1 MWGAAIDVVL
11 HDTSSPLQREVPDR
25 CEATALSGKSAR
37 LWKPVDA
44 ARSKS
49 QRCDTLTFGS
59 ELVVGDHMSA
69 RLDMLEA
76 QALKLTA
83 ADKARL
89 LVGANSCER

>member
-1 MWGAAIDVVL
+1 
-11 HDTSSPLQREVPDR
+11 
-25 CEATALSGKSAR
+25 
-37 LWKPVDA
+37 
-44 ARSKS
+44 
-49 QRCDTLTFGS
+49 
-59 ELVVGDHMSA
+59 MSA